1 MTAER
6 KGMEGTPLP
15 APKEGGN
22 EADLIRRVQRTGAT
36 SLTVTLPRW
45 WTESMGIHP
54 GDALRIRDAGSGR
67 LELAPEAIA
76 VPSGSA
82 AQKTLSVDARDAPPH
97 LLPRLIIGAYIT
109 GHEQVVLMGHISPA
123 QRTEVTSTVAR
134 LLGASIVED
143 TPERIEIQNFVDP
156 THYGLS
162 RLVSRLVGL
171 LRLQVEA
178 CTAAL
183 GDHGDLEIERLKS
196 MEDEVDKIYRLM
208 VRQLLLASDNFQIAK
223 EIGVPSHHFQMGS
236 RVVAKAL
243 EEIGDLLFDIGQ
255 ELGERAVDG
264 WEVPTETAA
273 ELARWLSRFAALL
286 EGTTTAFSRASHT
299 EANAALNEILGEL
312 PALAEVE
319 KTLPRRVKDK
329 PGALVAQRML
339 SGLHQAMRMLI
350 VINEITINRAVEPEA
365 LPRLKDRVLH
375 FPGKQAGRLTD
386 GDPGTPSVP
395 SQGRSGPLSPAAPV
409 SQAAPAAPVPRAPP
423 PDP

>member
-1 MTAER
+1 MTAAR
-6 KGMEGTPLP
+6 KGVEGTPLP
-15 APKEGGN
+15 AMKEGGT

-76 VPSGSA
+76 APSGSA
-82 AQKTLSVDARDAPPH
+82 AQRTLSVDARDAPPH

-178 CTAAL
+178 CAAAL
-183 GDHGDLEIERLKS
+183 GDHGELEIERLKS

-243 EEIGDLLFDIGQ
+243 EE
-255 ELGERAVDG
+255 RC
-264 WEVPTETAA
+264 
-273 ELARWLSRFAALL
+273 
-286 EGTTTAFSRASHT
+286 
-299 EANAALNEILGEL
+299 
-312 PALAEVE
+312 
-319 KTLPRRVKDK
+319 
-329 PGALVAQRML
+329 
-339 SGLHQAMRMLI
+339 
-350 VINEITINRAVEPEA
+350 
-365 LPRLKDRVLH
+365 
-375 FPGKQAGRLTD
+375 
-386 GDPGTPSVP
+386 
-395 SQGRSGPLSPAAPV
+395 GP
-409 SQAAPAAPVPRAPP
+409 
-423 PDP
+423 